1 MIAALESA
9 DYPVFKAG
17 SGRRLLGLETKEIS
31 TLRAWNMPSIAV
43 CTHAARIK
51 ALEYSGWS
59 WDIKE
64 DNGIPSLEQNG
75 QDFPFQRK
83 IVLLKIE

>member
-17 SGRRLLGLETKEIS
+17 SGRRLLG
-31 TLRAWNMPSIAV
+31 
-43 CTHAARIK
+43 AARIK